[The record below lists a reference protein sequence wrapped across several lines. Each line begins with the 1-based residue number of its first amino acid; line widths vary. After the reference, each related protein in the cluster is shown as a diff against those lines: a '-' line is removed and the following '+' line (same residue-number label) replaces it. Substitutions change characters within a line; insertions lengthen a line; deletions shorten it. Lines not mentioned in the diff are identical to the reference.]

1 MNRFKLFIDEF
12 GIHEY
17 INSYNAR
24 FQTTNSL
31 LGYNVYHN
39 TEFDISLNYNDLLL
53 FKLLNYYNNI
63 CNNIGTYKIRKIDI
77 YCNDV
82 AYVLHNVVINNIE
95 HRTDSIINFTLI
107 PDYFEKTD
115 GEELRLIQVALRKDK
130 IKKIMNRIKV

>member
-1 MNRFKLFIDEF
+1 MNRFKLFIDEL

-17 INSYNAR
+17 INSYNTR
-24 FQTTNSL
+24 FQT
-31 LGYNVYHN
+31 
-39 TEFDISLNYNDLLL
+39 FDISLNYNDLLL